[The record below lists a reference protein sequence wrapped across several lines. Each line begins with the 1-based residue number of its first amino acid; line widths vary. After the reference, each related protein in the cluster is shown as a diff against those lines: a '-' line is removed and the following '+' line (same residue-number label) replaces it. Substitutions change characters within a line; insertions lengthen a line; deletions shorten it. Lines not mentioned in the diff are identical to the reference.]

1 MPVARAPRSILF
13 AAAIAL
19 LCSSGPV
26 HAQGLGKAVEDHH
39 NLGALGLSV
48 DVSGTTLVVRS
59 VHDGGPAAAAGVR
72 AGDVIESVASEPL
85 TAPAN
90 GPGPTLQV
98 VAEVERCEAEKK
110 KAPVVLGVRRGGAV
124 ESIEVTVAKL
134 GAHAR
139 TCPEKCKKCAQ
150 VVEAGLAWLAKAQ
163 RGDGSFPTDLG
174 GKTGLVVVTSLGG
187 LAFLSAGAG
196 GGANGPLE
204 RATNFVL
211 TRVGKEEESPFGRM
225 GGAGGGN
232 WNQANWELAYGLV
245 FLSEMAR
252 KTKRPEVKAK
262 VAELVTALQ
271 RTQEQSGGWAHGPG
285 GPNALGYLELEIV
298 SNYALLGLG
307 AARRLGVEVDEAS
320 VGKALTW
327 IESTASSDGGVGY
340 SPRPGQKGGGDPG
353 RTAGALVAYAALG
366 QKKRPFFE
374 DMAGYYTR
382 RQGELEGGHVS
393 PCMHLLAGAMAGQL
407 LGDAW
412 RAYMERYRLT
422 IMAARRPDGSFASTP
437 TQESQSL
444 HSNTDLTVGPCW
456 TTATYVTIL
465 SLPGDRLPLL
475 LGGDGGSEP
484 ASGKRE
490 ASGR

>member
-1 MPVARAPRSILF
+1 MRAPLLAAATLTLLASAGPARA
-13 AAAIAL
+13 
-19 LCSSGPV
+19 
-26 HAQGLGKAVEDHH
+26 QGGGFGKAAEDHH
-39 NLGALGLSV
+39 NLGALGAAV
-48 DVSGTTLVVRS
+48 DVSGTTLVVRA
-59 VHDGGPAAAAGVR
+59 VHEGGPAAAAGLR
-72 AGDVIESVASEPL
+72 PGDVIESVGGEAL

-124 ESIEVTVAKL
+124 EPVEVTVGKL

-196 GGANGPLE
+196 AGPNGPLE
-204 RATNFVL
+204 RATSYVL
-211 TRVGKEEESPFGRM
+211 SHVGKEEESPFGKM

-307 AARRLGVEVDEAS
+307 AARRLGVDLDEAS
-320 VGKALTW
+320 VGKALAW
-327 IESTASSDGGVGY
+327 IESTASPDGGVGY
-340 SPRPGQKGGGDPG
+340 SPRDGQKGFGDPG
-353 RTAGALVAYAALG
+353 RTAGALVAYASLG

-374 DMAGYYTR
+374 SMAGYYAR

-393 PCMHLLAGAMAGQL
+393 PCMHLLAGAMAGRL

-412 RAYMERYRLT
+412 KAYMERYRLT
-422 IMAARRPDGSFASTP
+422 IMAARKPDGSFASTP
-437 TQESQSL
+437 TRESQSL

-484 ASGKRE
+484 SAGKRE